1 MVGKESTSVQTETT
15 VPKFSNRTSQR
26 MQTAAVTTDTHT
38 EDTCPGGR
46 AAAHVSLTGALTSL
60 LRREDRPHRHTAS
73 RLQEFTPKCGAVGG
87 CIVTPHPK
95 QTQDT
100 GTVVGEQRPDGSA
113 DQSAPPPGDAAP
125 PPGRHGPA
133 HGRHGPAHGRHDPP
147 PGDAAPPMGDKSRPR
162 ETRPRPRET
171 RPRPW
176 ET

>member
-1 MVGKESTSVQTETT
+1 MRLVTNQPTQGIVGKESTSVQTETT

-26 MQTAAVTTDTHT
+26 MQTAAVRTDTHT
-38 EDTCPGGR
+38 EDACPGGR

-100 GTVVGEQRPDGSA
+100 GRRWGSSGLTA
-113 DQSAPPPGDAAP
+113 GLTSLL
-125 PPGRHGPA
+125 
-133 HGRHGPAHGRHDPP
+133 
-147 PGDAAPPMGDKSRPR
+147 RPR
-162 ETRPRPRET
+162 EMRPRPRETWPRPWETRPRPRET
-171 RPRPW
+171 
-176 ET
+176 